1 MKYRKWMTV
10 GAALAFLF
18 TAQPAYAAPV
28 IVAGSNGPGT
38 ESTQTA
44 GEQQAPETVTQ
55 APGSSQ
61 TAENGVSQAPDG
73 TGSSQAPA
81 QAADNQAPAAS
92 QAPASSETA
101 VAAQSPTVVSG
112 QGQNAPGS
120 SNSGSGAPASN
131 GEVTGIAEG
140 PGGIKSEP
148 VDPVT
153 PEELAAQEATQAAG
167 TQQSTAQSTDGIDP
181 SRPMVALTF
190 DDGPQ
195 PSVGNRIMDCLAQYG
210 GKATFFMVGERV
222 GSYKTEVQ
230 RMVAEGHEVAN
241 HTMNHKYLQKLSAA
255 QIQAQVNNGND
266 AIQAACG
273 VRPTLLRLPGGN
285 HNATVVANTGMPMI
299 QWDIDTLDWKTRN
312 ADKTV
317 AAVLNHVKDGDIIL
331 MHELYGATGDAVAR
345 IVPELYNRGFQMVTV
360 SQMAAAKGRTLEAG
374 KLYSSFN

>member
-18 TAQPAYAAPV
+18 TAQPVYAAPV
-28 IVAGSNGPGT
+28 IVAGSGAPGT
-38 ESTQTA
+38 ESTQTS
-44 GEQQAPETVTQ
+44 ENVNQ
-55 APGSSQ
+55 APGQAVES
-61 TAENGVSQAPDG
+61 GVSQAPVQ
-73 TGSSQAPA
+73 SE
-81 QAADNQAPAAS
+81 AD
-92 QAPASSETA
+92 
-101 VAAQSPTVVSG
+101 AAQSPTVVSG

-120 SNSGSGAPASN
+120 TDSENGAPASN

-153 PEELAAQEATQAAG
+153 PEELAAQEAAQAG

-241 HTMNHKYLQKLSAA
+241 HTMNHKYLQKLGAA
-255 QIQAQVNNGND
+255 QIQAQVNQGND

-285 HNATVVANTGMPMI
+285 HNATVVANAGMPMI
-299 QWDIDTLDWKTRN
+299 QWNVDTLDWKTRN

-317 AAVLNHVKDGDIIL
+317 AAVLNHVKDGYIIL

-345 IVPELYNRGFQMVTV
+345 IVPELYNSGFQMVTV

>member
-1 MKYRKWMTV
+1 M
-10 GAALAFLF
+10 
-18 TAQPAYAAPV
+18 
-28 IVAGSNGPGT
+28 
-38 ESTQTA
+38 
-44 GEQQAPETVTQ
+44 
-55 APGSSQ
+55 
-61 TAENGVSQAPDG
+61 
-73 TGSSQAPA
+73 
-81 QAADNQAPAAS
+81 
-92 QAPASSETA
+92 
-101 VAAQSPTVVSG
+101 
-112 QGQNAPGS
+112 
-120 SNSGSGAPASN
+120 
-131 GEVTGIAEG
+131 TGIPEG

-148 VDPVT
+148 VTPVT
-153 PEELAAQEATQAAG
+153 PEELAAQEAAQAAA
-167 TQQSTAQSTDGIDP
+167 QQSTGQSQTTDGIDP
-181 SRPMVALTF
+181 SKPMVALTF

-241 HTMNHKYLQKLSAA
+241 HTMNHKYLQKLGAA

-285 HNATVVANTGMPMI
+285 HNAAVLANAGMPMI
-299 QWDIDTLDWKTRN
+299 QWNVDTLDWKTRN

-345 IVPELYNRGFQMVTV
+345 IVPELHKRGFQMVTV
-360 SQMAAAKGRTLEAG
+360 SQMAAAKGRSLEAG
-374 KLYSSFN
+374 KLYSSFH

>member
-1 MKYRKWMTV
+1 MGRHFLNRKCRMTQLWQQILPISGKGEDIMKYRKWMTV

-28 IVAGSNGPGT
+28 IVAGSGSLAV
-38 ESTQTA
+38 ESTQTV
-44 GEQQAPETVTQ
+44 GEQQASEAVTQ
-55 APGSSQ
+55 APGAGQ
-61 TAENGVSQAPDG
+61 TETTAAVS
-73 TGSSQAPA
+73 
-81 QAADNQAPAAS
+81 
-92 QAPASSETA
+92 
-101 VAAQSPTVVSG
+101 QSPTIVSG
-112 QGQNAPGS
+112 QGQSAPGS
-120 SNSGSGAPASN
+120 TGSENSAPVSA
-131 GEVTGIAEG
+131 GEVTGIPEG

-148 VDPVT
+148 VTPVT
-153 PEELAAQEATQAAG
+153 PEELAAQEAAQAAA
-167 TQQSTAQSTDGIDP
+167 QQSTGQSQTTDGIDP
-181 SRPMVALTF
+181 SKPMVALTF

-241 HTMNHKYLQKLSAA
+241 HTMNHKYLQKLGAT

-285 HNATVVANTGMPMI
+285 HNAAVLANAGMPMI
-299 QWDIDTLDWKTRN
+299 QWNVDTLDWKTRN

-345 IVPELYNRGFQMVTV
+345 IVPELHKRGFQMVTV
-360 SQMAAAKGRTLEAG
+360 SQMAAAKGRSLEAG
-374 KLYSSFN
+374 KLYSSFH

>member
-10 GAALAFLF
+10 GAALAFLL
-18 TAQPAYAAPV
+18 TAQPVYAAPV
-28 IVAGSNGPGT
+28 IVAGSGAPGT
-38 ESTQTA
+38 ESAQTVDA
-44 GEQQAPETVTQ
+44 GQA
-55 APGSSQ
+55 
-61 TAENGVSQAPDG
+61 AEAVSQAPG
-73 TGSSQAPA
+73 QASENNTTGS
-81 QAADNQAPAAS
+81 D
-92 QAPASSETA
+92 T
-101 VAAQSPTVVSG
+101 
-112 QGQNAPGS
+112 NAPVS
-120 SNSGSGAPASN
+120 TGA
-131 GEVTGIAEG
+131 VTGIAEG
-140 PGGIKSEP
+140 PGGIKS
-148 VDPVT
+148 DPVT
-153 PEELAAQEATQAAG
+153 PVLPEELAAQEAAQNAAA
-167 TQQSTAQSTDGIDP
+167 QQTTASGTDGIDP
-181 SRPMVALTF
+181 SKPMVALTF

-241 HTMNHKYLQKLSAA
+241 HTMNHKYLQKLGAA

-285 HNATVVANTGMPMI
+285 HNATVLANTGMPMI
-299 QWDIDTLDWKTRN
+299 QWNVDTLDWKTRN

-331 MHELYGATGDAVAR
+331 MHELYSSTGDAVLR
-345 IVPELYNRGFQMVTV
+345 IVPELHKRGFQMVTV
-360 SQMAAAKGRTLEAG
+360 SQLAAAKGKTLEAG

>member
-28 IVAGSNGPGT
+28 IVAGSGSLAV
-38 ESTQTA
+38 ESTQTV
-44 GEQQAPETVTQ
+44 GEQQVSETVTQ
-55 APGSSQ
+55 APGAGQ
-61 TAENGVSQAPDG
+61 TETTAAVS
-73 TGSSQAPA
+73 
-81 QAADNQAPAAS
+81 
-92 QAPASSETA
+92 
-101 VAAQSPTVVSG
+101 QSPTIVSS
-112 QGQNAPGS
+112 QGQSAPGS
-120 SNSGSGAPASN
+120 TGSENSAPVSA
-131 GEVTGIAEG
+131 GEVTGIPEG

-148 VDPVT
+148 VTPVT
-153 PEELAAQEATQAAG
+153 PEELAAQEAAQAAA
-167 TQQSTAQSTDGIDP
+167 QQSTGQSQTTDGIDP
-181 SRPMVALTF
+181 SKPMVALTF

-241 HTMNHKYLQKLSAA
+241 HTMNHKYLQKLGAA

-285 HNATVVANTGMPMI
+285 HNAAVLANAGMPMI
-299 QWDIDTLDWKTRN
+299 QWNVDTLDWKTRN

-345 IVPELYNRGFQMVTV
+345 IVPELHKRGFQMVTV
-360 SQMAAAKGRTLEAG
+360 SQMAAAKGRSLEAG
-374 KLYSSFN
+374 KLYSSFH

>member
-1 MKYRKWMTV
+1 MKYRKWMTL

-28 IVAGSNGPGT
+28 ILAGSGSSAAEN
-38 ESTQTA
+38 TQNV
-44 GEQQAPETVTQ
+44 GEQQVSEAVTQ
-55 APGSSQ
+55 APGAGQ
-61 TAENGVSQAPDG
+61 TETTAAAP
-73 TGSSQAPA
+73 
-81 QAADNQAPAAS
+81 
-92 QAPASSETA
+92 
-101 VAAQSPTVVSG
+101 QSPTIVSG
-112 QGQNAPGS
+112 QGQSAPGS
-120 SNSGSGAPASN
+120 TGSESSAPVSA
-131 GEVTGIAEG
+131 GEVTGIPEG

-148 VDPVT
+148 VTPVT
-153 PEELAAQEATQAAG
+153 PEELAAQEAAQAAA
-167 TQQSTAQSTDGIDP
+167 QQSTGQSQTADGIDP
-181 SRPMVALTF
+181 SKPMVALTF

-241 HTMNHKYLQKLSAA
+241 HTMNHKYLQKLGAA
-255 QIQAQVNNGND
+255 QIQAQVNQGND

-285 HNATVVANTGMPMI
+285 HNSTVVANAGMPMI
-299 QWDIDTLDWKTRN
+299 QWNVDTLDWKTRN

-345 IVPELYNRGFQMVTV
+345 IVPELHKRGFQMVTV
-360 SQMAAAKGRTLEAG
+360 SQMAAAKGRSLEAG

>member
-10 GAALAFLF
+10 GAALAFLL
-18 TAQPAYAAPV
+18 TAQPVYAAPV
-28 IVAGSNGPGT
+28 IVAGSGAPGT
-38 ESTQTA
+38 ESTQSVDA
-44 GEQQAPETVTQ
+44 GQA
-55 APGSSQ
+55 
-61 TAENGVSQAPDG
+61 AEAVSQAPG
-73 TGSSQAPA
+73 QASENSTTGSDA
-81 QAADNQAPAAS
+81 
-92 QAPASSETA
+92 
-101 VAAQSPTVVSG
+101 
-112 QGQNAPGS
+112 NAPVS
-120 SNSGSGAPASN
+120 TGA
-131 GEVTGIAEG
+131 VTGIAEG
-140 PGGIKSEP
+140 PGGIKS
-148 VDPVT
+148 DPVT
-153 PEELAAQEATQAAG
+153 PVLPEELAAQEAAQNAAAQQTTASG
-167 TQQSTAQSTDGIDP
+167 TEGIDP
-181 SRPMVALTF
+181 SKPMVALTF

-241 HTMNHKYLQKLSAA
+241 HTMNHKYLQKLGAA

-285 HNATVVANTGMPMI
+285 HNATVLANTGMPMI
-299 QWDIDTLDWKTRN
+299 QWNVDTLDWKTRN

-331 MHELYGATGDAVAR
+331 MHELYSSTGDAVLR
-345 IVPELYNRGFQMVTV
+345 IVPELHKRGFQMVTV
-360 SQMAAAKGRTLEAG
+360 SQLAAAKGKTLEAG

>member
-10 GAALAFLF
+10 GAVLAFLF

-28 IVAGSNGPGT
+28 IVAGSGSLAV
-38 ESTQTA
+38 ESTQTV
-44 GEQQAPETVTQ
+44 EQQQASEAVTQ
-55 APGSSQ
+55 APGAGQ
-61 TAENGVSQAPDG
+61 TETTAAVS
-73 TGSSQAPA
+73 
-81 QAADNQAPAAS
+81 
-92 QAPASSETA
+92 
-101 VAAQSPTVVSG
+101 QSPTIVSG
-112 QGQNAPGS
+112 QGQSAPGS
-120 SNSGSGAPASN
+120 TGSENSAPVSA
-131 GEVTGIAEG
+131 GEVTGIPEG

-148 VDPVT
+148 VTPVT
-153 PEELAAQEATQAAG
+153 PAQAAA
-167 TQQSTAQSTDGIDP
+167 QQSTGQSQTTDGIDP
-181 SRPMVALTF
+181 SKPMVALTF

-241 HTMNHKYLQKLSAA
+241 HTMNHKYLQKLGAA

-285 HNATVVANTGMPMI
+285 HNAAVLANAGMPMI
-299 QWDIDTLDWKTRN
+299 QWNVDTLDWKTRN

-345 IVPELYNRGFQMVTV
+345 IVPELHKRGFQMVTV
-360 SQMAAAKGRTLEAG
+360 SQMAAAKGRSLEAG
-374 KLYSSFN
+374 KLYSSFH

>member
-10 GAALAFLF
+10 GAALAFLL

-28 IVAGSNGPGT
+28 IVAGSGAPGT
-38 ESTQTA
+38 ESAQTVDA
-44 GEQQAPETVTQ
+44 GQA
-55 APGSSQ
+55 
-61 TAENGVSQAPDG
+61 AEAVSQAPG
-73 TGSSQAPA
+73 QASESSTTGS
-81 QAADNQAPAAS
+81 D
-92 QAPASSETA
+92 T
-101 VAAQSPTVVSG
+101 
-112 QGQNAPGS
+112 NAPIS
-120 SNSGSGAPASN
+120 TGA
-131 GEVTGIAEG
+131 VTGIAEG
-140 PGGIKSEP
+140 PGGIKS
-148 VDPVT
+148 DPVT
-153 PEELAAQEATQAAG
+153 PVLPEELAAQEAAQNAAAQQA
-167 TQQSTAQSTDGIDP
+167 TASGTDGIDP
-181 SRPMVALTF
+181 SKPMVALTF

-241 HTMNHKYLQKLSAA
+241 HTMNHKYLQKLGAA

-285 HNATVVANTGMPMI
+285 HNATVLANTGMPMI
-299 QWDIDTLDWKTRN
+299 QWNVDTLDWKTRN

-331 MHELYGATGDAVAR
+331 MHELYSSTGDAVLR
-345 IVPELYNRGFQMVTV
+345 IVPELHKRGFQMVTV
-360 SQMAAAKGRTLEAG
+360 SQLAAAKGKTLEAG

>member
-1 MKYRKWMTV
+1 MGRHFLNRKCRMTQLWQQILPISGKGEDIMKYRKWMTV

-28 IVAGSNGPGT
+28 IVAGSGSLAV
-38 ESTQTA
+38 ESTQTV
-44 GEQQAPETVTQ
+44 GEQQVSETVTQ
-55 APGSSQ
+55 APGAGQ
-61 TAENGVSQAPDG
+61 TETTAAVS
-73 TGSSQAPA
+73 
-81 QAADNQAPAAS
+81 
-92 QAPASSETA
+92 
-101 VAAQSPTVVSG
+101 QSPTIVSS
-112 QGQNAPGS
+112 QGQSAPGS
-120 SNSGSGAPASN
+120 TGSENSAPVSA
-131 GEVTGIAEG
+131 GEVTGIPEG

-148 VDPVT
+148 VTPVT
-153 PEELAAQEATQAAG
+153 PEELAAQEAAQAAA
-167 TQQSTAQSTDGIDP
+167 QQSTGQSQTTDGIDP
-181 SRPMVALTF
+181 SKPMVALTF

-241 HTMNHKYLQKLSAA
+241 HTMNHKYLQKLGAA

-285 HNATVVANTGMPMI
+285 HNAAVLANAGMPMI
-299 QWDIDTLDWKTRN
+299 QWNVDTLDWKTRN

-345 IVPELYNRGFQMVTV
+345 IVPELHKRGFQMVTV
-360 SQMAAAKGRTLEAG
+360 SQMAAAKGRSLEAG
-374 KLYSSFN
+374 KLYSSFH

>member
-1 MKYRKWMTV
+1 MKLKKWITL
-10 GAALAFLF
+10 GAALGFLL
-18 TAQPAYAAPV
+18 TAQPVYAAPV
-28 IVAGSNGPGT
+28 II
-38 ESTQTA
+38 A
-44 GEQQAPETVTQ
+44 GESQTVQAPET
-55 APGSSQ
+55 
-61 TAENGVSQAPDG
+61 AENSSVTAGEAPTGVSE
-73 TGSSQAPA
+73 APA
-81 QAADNQAPAAS
+81 EAQAGTPAAADGSQSFDSTAA
-92 QAPASSETA
+92 
-101 VAAQSPTVVSG
+101 VQSPTITSG
-112 QGQNAPGS
+112 QNQTAAPGTD
-120 SNSGSGAPASN
+120 NSASAAPVSA
-131 GEVTGIAEG
+131 GEVTGIPEG

-148 VDPVT
+148 VTPVT
-153 PEELAAQEATQAAG
+153 PEELAAQEAAQAAA
-167 TQQSTAQSTDGIDP
+167 QQSTGQSQTADGIDP

-241 HTMNHKYLQKLSAA
+241 HTMNHKYLQKLGAA

-285 HNATVVANTGMPMI
+285 HNATVLANAGMPMI
-299 QWDIDTLDWKTRN
+299 QWNVDTLDWKTRN

-345 IVPELYNRGFQMVTV
+345 IVPELHKRGFQMVTV
-360 SQMAAAKGRTLEAG
+360 SQMAAAKGRSLEAG
-374 KLYSSFN
+374 KLYSSFH

>member
-1 MKYRKWMTV
+1 MGRHFLNRKCRMTQLWQQILPISGKGEDIMKYRKWMTV

-28 IVAGSNGPGT
+28 IVAGSGSLAV
-38 ESTQTA
+38 ESTQTV
-44 GEQQAPETVTQ
+44 GEQQASEAVTQ
-55 APGSSQ
+55 APGAGQ
-61 TAENGVSQAPDG
+61 TETTAAVS
-73 TGSSQAPA
+73 
-81 QAADNQAPAAS
+81 
-92 QAPASSETA
+92 
-101 VAAQSPTVVSG
+101 QSPTIVSG
-112 QGQNAPGS
+112 QGQSAPGS
-120 SNSGSGAPASN
+120 TGSENSAPLSA
-131 GEVTGIAEG
+131 GEVTGIPEG
-140 PGGIKSEP
+140 PGGIKSES
-148 VDPVT
+148 VTPVT
-153 PEELAAQEATQAAG
+153 PEELAAQEAAQAAA
-167 TQQSTAQSTDGIDP
+167 QQSTGQSQTTDGIDP
-181 SRPMVALTF
+181 SKPMVALTF

-241 HTMNHKYLQKLSAA
+241 HTMNHKYLQKLGAA

-285 HNATVVANTGMPMI
+285 HNAAVLANAGMPMI
-299 QWDIDTLDWKTRN
+299 QWNVDTLDWKTRN

-345 IVPELYNRGFQMVTV
+345 IVPELHKRGFQMVTV
-360 SQMAAAKGRTLEAG
+360 SQMAAAKGRSLEAG
-374 KLYSSFN
+374 KLYSSFH

>member
-28 IVAGSNGPGT
+28 IVAGSGSLAV
-38 ESTQTA
+38 ESTQTV
-44 GEQQAPETVTQ
+44 GEQQASEAVTR
-55 APGSSQ
+55 APGAGQ
-61 TAENGVSQAPDG
+61 TETTAAVS
-73 TGSSQAPA
+73 
-81 QAADNQAPAAS
+81 
-92 QAPASSETA
+92 
-101 VAAQSPTVVSG
+101 QSPTIVSG
-112 QGQNAPGS
+112 QGQSAPGS
-120 SNSGSGAPASN
+120 TGSENSAPVSA
-131 GEVTGIAEG
+131 GEVTGIPEG

-148 VDPVT
+148 VTPVT
-153 PEELAAQEATQAAG
+153 PEELAAQEAAQAAA
-167 TQQSTAQSTDGIDP
+167 QQSTGQSQTTDGIDP
-181 SRPMVALTF
+181 SKPMVALTF

-241 HTMNHKYLQKLSAA
+241 HTMNHKYLQKLGAA

-285 HNATVVANTGMPMI
+285 HNATVLANAGMPMI
-299 QWDIDTLDWKTRN
+299 QWNVDTLDWKTRN

-345 IVPELYNRGFQMVTV
+345 IVPELHKRGFQMVTV
-360 SQMAAAKGRTLEAG
+360 SQMAAAKGRSLEAG
-374 KLYSSFN
+374 KLYSSFH

>member
-18 TAQPAYAAPV
+18 TAQPVYAAPV

-44 GEQQAPETVTQ
+44 GEQQAQETVTQ

-61 TAENGVSQAPDG
+61 
-73 TGSSQAPA
+73 
-81 QAADNQAPAAS
+81 
-92 QAPASSETA
+92 APASSETA
-101 VAAQSPTVVSG
+101 VVAQSPTIVSG
-112 QGQNAPGS
+112 QDQNAPGS
-120 SNSGSGAPASN
+120 GNSNTGAPSSN

-153 PEELAAQEATQAAG
+153 PEELAAQEAAQAAG
-167 TQQSTAQSTDGIDP
+167 AQQSAAQSTDGIDP

-241 HTMNHKYLQKLSAA
+241 HTMNHKYLQKLGAA

-299 QWDIDTLDWKTRN
+299 QWNIDTLDWKTRN

-345 IVPELYNRGFQMVTV
+345 IVPELHKRGFQMVTV